1 MKNNNESTGHNLP
14 LLKQVFCGY
23 YSPLGAIMDFLVGS
37 ARTCY
42 CCSFWRGGLYG
53 ACFGWLTYFLLEK
66 LIS

>member
-1 MKNNNESTGHNLP
+1 MNSEHKVP
-14 LLKQVFCGY
+14 LLKRFFCGF

-37 ARTCY
+37 GRTCY

-53 ACFGWLTYFLLEK
+53 ACFGGLVIWVLER

>member
-1 MKNNNESTGHNLP
+1 MVNNNDDQGHKLP
-14 LLKQVFCGY
+14 LLKRVFCGY

-53 ACFGWLTYFLLEK
+53 ACFGGTVVWLLERV
-66 LIS
+66 IY